1 MKKENEHKPSDQRK
15 KKWKNQSAPG
25 NNNYRQTY
33 QSVNTLQILSIVG
46 HFHS

>member
-25 NNNYRQTY
+25 NNYRQTY